1 MNSAFSLVLW
11 GYSVFCQEKQIGLPA
26 DRCNFHARIAALP
39 VLLLPGR
46 LPWTV
51 LEPRLLRLS
60 HERIGRAAVR
70 LDRYRSVPNGPG
82 VD

>member
-51 LEPRLLRLS
+51 L
-60 HERIGRAAVR
+60 
-70 LDRYRSVPNGPG
+70 
-82 VD
+82 